1 MIRDHDMSIYFQL
14 LTLTEQRGW
23 FFGTPSLSP
32 PRQDNIQWNWP
43 TVNPKARSS
52 PQITHL
58 QSFCTTARSN
68 QQPRCQWPRR
78 GWLSK
83 WSCCRGCPSR
93 WQSRSSREDFDW
105 HLPLCSS
112 AWYCPASNPHLIWRK
127 EKGAGSPSTLE
138 ILRNTFEI
146 ENSYCISYDQPSE
159 PSELRFHSIFK
170 KKFFNPTKPRG
181 WFCAS
186 RYLDPKQGNNGSVDH
201 EAKKQPA
208 EWVFFFEKKG
218 ELKSLGWGCWQIGTI
233 EVSSAVEHKSGW

>member
-1 MIRDHDMSIYFQL
+1 MTCQSTSSCSRSPNKGVD
-14 LTLTEQRGW
+14 

-159 PSELRFHSIFK
+159 LRFHSIFK
-170 KKFFNPTKPRG
+170 KKCQPNQTEGVVLCFKVCGSQTGPLRPSVGGRMCPWWHDHMTGKQRKCRPRSKSNLLSGGFFWKM
-181 WFCAS
+181 
-186 RYLDPKQGNNGSVDH
+186 GSWK
-201 EAKKQPA
+201 A
-208 EWVFFFEKKG
+208 
-218 ELKSLGWGCWQIGTI
+218 
-233 EVSSAVEHKSGW
+233 